1 MGYNSE
7 KLSEFPALTVHFL
20 LRETDSK
27 LVKRKIYIILG
38 GVESYKEKTNK
49 EQYRW

>member
-7 KLSEFPALTVHFL
+7 KFLEFFVFIVYFF
-20 LRETDSK
+20 LREIDSK

-38 GVESYKEKTNK
+38 GVEFYKEKINK
-49 EQYRW
+49 E